1 MEWSGQRGL
10 LRTFNLTVH
19 PQILG
24 RPWWLRGKKSAYQ
37 HRRCGLDALSQED
50 PPKEG
55 MATHSSIRAWRIP
68 RRDQGAWQ
76 TTIHGVT
83 KSQTQLSNRAPQLLL
98 HPKVLCPVSISHS
111 LEASSWKSSL
121 ASFPVASPHPGPYLP
136 LTLLSFTISTYLS
149 RFYPPDVL
157 FVANSQSKMWSHNLI
172 FAPHF
177 FIEVQMFSLVQT
189 PTMQQ
194 IFILRKKTNK
204 RKTKGICQDIH
215 STYEGGRYWWFNLL
229 WIF

>member
-1 MEWSGQRGL
+1 
-10 LRTFNLTVH
+10 
-19 PQILG
+19 
-24 RPWWLRGKKSAYQ
+24 
-37 HRRCGLDALSQED
+37 
-50 PPKEG
+50 

-68 RRDQGAWQ
+68 RQDQGAWR

-111 LEASSWKSSL
+111 LLGGLPLKVFSGQ
-121 ASFPVASPHPGPYLP
+121 FPVPSPHPGPHLP

-157 FVANSQSKMWSHNLI
+157 FVANSQSKMWSHNLL
-172 FAPHF
+172 FALHF

-189 PTMQQ
+189 PMMQQ
-194 IFILRKKTNK
+194 IFILRKKNK
-204 RKTKGICQDIH
+204 QMKKKGNMP
-215 STYEGGRYWWFNLL
+215 RYP
-229 WIF
+229 